1 MRLRYQPPEPS
12 DRAKPDVI
20 GQFTLPEGSTIS
32 QAMARAEFQTL
43 PGTRDLLE
51 PESGRVRR
59 LVELFAELAEL
70 AGFGQIVPPMFEDVG
85 VFVRL
90 GEASDVVSKELYAFE
105 DKGGREIALRPEFTA
120 SVCRAFAQSR
130 PLLPWKTWYAGPSF
144 RYDKPQKGRYRQ
156 FDQVG
161 AEVIGSND
169 PDVDIE
175 LIALASKFYRQLG
188 LTDVELQ
195 INTLGDF
202 AERPVYLDAL
212 KAYLQDNAA
221 DLSEQSRATMEINP
235 LRVLDSKRR
244 EDGPIVAGA
253 PLIVDY
259 LSDNAAK
266 AFERVQVGLKALSV
280 PFEVAPRLVRGLDY
294 YTRTTFEF
302 VSAGLD
308 AAQTAV
314 GGGGRYDGLVEALGG
329 PPEPGVGFALGVD
342 RTLLACEAQ
351 GVFGPADAT
360 TDVWVVCTT
369 EGTDGIELVEELRA
383 AGVRAGR
390 SYAGD
395 EGGPRSMKAQMKA
408 SNRSGAAIALIVG
421 EDEAAAGTVSVRTLR
436 GEGEQA
442 PVERSK
448 VVEKVRSLL

>member
-1 MRLRYQPPEPS
+1 MVQVFASEA
-12 DRAKPDVI
+12 DR
-20 GQFTLPEGSTIS
+20 
-32 QAMARAEFQTL
+32 
-43 PGTRDLLE
+43 
-51 PESGRVRR
+51 
-59 LVELFAELAEL
+59 

-90 GEASDVVSKELYAFE
+90 GEASDVVSKELYSFT

-120 SVCRAFAQSR
+120 SVCRSFAEQR
-130 PLLPWKTWYAGPSF
+130 PLIPWKTWYAGPNF

-169 PDVDIE
+169 PDVDAE
-175 LIALASKFYRQLG
+175 LIALAWRFYQQLG
-188 LTDVELQ
+188 LTGVTLLL
-195 INTLGDF
+195 NTLGDF

-212 KAYLQDNAA
+212 RAYFTKNRA
-221 DLSEQSRATMEINP
+221 DLSEQSLATMEINP

-244 EDGPIVAGA
+244 EDQAIIAEA

-259 LSDNAAK
+259 VSDDAAA
-266 AFERVQVGLKALSV
+266 AFERVQRGLKALGV
-280 PFEVAPRLVRGLDY
+280 PFELAPRLVRGLDY

-302 VSAGLD
+302 VATGLD

-342 RTLLACEAQ
+342 RTLLACDAEE
-351 GVFGPADAT
+351 VFGPQDT
-360 TDVWVVCTT
+360 EVDVWVVATT
-369 EGTDGIELVEELRA
+369 TGTEALELAEELRI
-383 AGVRAGR
+383 AGIKTDR
-390 SYAGD
+390 SYSGP

-408 SNRSGAAIALIVG
+408 ANRSGAVIAVIVG
-421 EDEAAAGTVSVRTLR
+421 EDEAAAGNVSVRMLR
-436 GEGEQA
+436 ATGDSGESQQFL
-442 PVERSK
+442 VERSQVVEQ
-448 VVEKVRSLL
+448 VVEKVRLLS

>member
-1 MRLRYQPPEPS
+1 
-12 DRAKPDVI
+12 
-20 GQFTLPEGSTIS
+20 
-32 QAMARAEFQTL
+32 MARAEFQTL
-43 PGTRDLLE
+43 PGTRDLIE
-51 PESGRVRR
+51 PESGRVRK
-59 LVELFAELAEL
+59 LVEVFATEAQL

-120 SVCRAFAQSR
+120 SVCRAFAEQR
-130 PLLPWKTWYAGPSF
+130 PLLPWKTWYSGPNF

-175 LIALASKFYRQLG
+175 LIALAWRFFKRLG
-188 LTDVELQ
+188 LDDVVLML
-195 INTLGDF
+195 NTLGDF
-202 AERPVYLDAL
+202 AERPIYLDAL
-212 KAYLQDNAA
+212 RSYLQTNAA
-221 DLSEQSRATMEINP
+221 DLSEQSRATMELNP

-244 EDGPIVAGA
+244 EDGPIVAEA

-259 LSDNAAK
+259 LSDDAAV
-266 AFERVQVGLKALSV
+266 AFDRVQQGLKAVGV
-280 PFEVAPRLVRGLDY
+280 PFELTPRLVRGLDY

-302 VSAGLD
+302 VSSGLD

-314 GGGGRYDGLVEALGG
+314 GGGGRYDGLIEALGG
-329 PPEPGVGFALGVD
+329 PAEPGVGFALGVD
-342 RTLLACEAQ
+342 RTLLACDAAE
-351 GVFGPADAT
+351 VFGPADASV
-360 TDVWVVCTT
+360 DVWVVATT
-369 EGTDGIELVEELRA
+369 AGTEALELVEELRI
-383 AGVRAGR
+383 AGIRADR
-390 SYAGD
+390 SYDG
-395 EGGPRSMKAQMKA
+395 RSMKAQMKA

-448 VVEKVRSLL
+448 VVEKVRSLLS

>member
-1 MRLRYQPPEPS
+1 
-12 DRAKPDVI
+12 
-20 GQFTLPEGSTIS
+20 
-32 QAMARAEFQTL
+32 MARAEFQTL
-43 PGTRDLLE
+43 PGTRDLVE
-51 PESGRVRR
+51 PEAGRVRE
-59 LVELFAELAEL
+59 LVQAFATEAER

-120 SVCRAFAQSR
+120 SVCRAFAERR

-169 PDVDIE
+169 PDVDVE
-175 LIALASKFYRQLG
+175 LIALAWRFYQRIG
-188 LTDVELQ
+188 LTGVSLQ
-195 INTLGDF
+195 VNSLGDF
-202 AERPVYLDAL
+202 AERPAYLDAL
-212 KAYLQDNAA
+212 RTYFEANRDA
-221 DLSEQSRATMEINP
+221 LSEQSIATLALNP

-244 EDGPIVAGA
+244 EDRPVVDGA
-253 PLIVDY
+253 PVILDH
-259 LSDNAAK
+259 LSADAGE
-266 AFERVQVGLKALSV
+266 AFQRVTTGLEALGI
-280 PFEVAPRLVRGLDY
+280 PFTVAPRLVRGLDY

-302 VSAGLD
+302 VADGLD

-342 RTLLACEAQ
+342 RTLLACEAE
-351 GVFGPADAT
+351 GLFDEAGPAV
-360 TDVWVVCTT
+360 DVWVVATT
-369 EGTDGIELVEELRA
+369 PGTEALELAEELRA
-383 AGVRAGR
+383 AGIRTDR

-395 EGGPRSMKAQMKA
+395 EGRARSMKAQMKA
-408 SNRSGAAIALIVG
+408 ANRSGAAIAVIVG
-421 EDEAAAGTVSVRTLR
+421 EDEVQAGTVSVRTLR
-436 GEGEQA
+436 GEATQA
-442 PVERSK
+442 PVERRQ
-448 VVEKVRSLL
+448 VVEQVRLLLS

>member
-1 MRLRYQPPEPS
+1 
-12 DRAKPDVI
+12 
-20 GQFTLPEGSTIS
+20 
-32 QAMARAEFQTL
+32 MARAEFQTL
-43 PGTRDLLE
+43 PGTRDILE

-59 LVELFAELAEL
+59 LVETFANEASL
-70 AGFGQIVPPMFEDVG
+70 AGFGQIVPPMFEDIG

-90 GEASDVVSKELYAFE
+90 GEASDVVAKELYAFE

-120 SVCRAFAQSR
+120 SVCRAFAEQR
-130 PLLPWKTWYAGPSF
+130 PLLPWKTWYSGSNF

-175 LIALASKFYRQLG
+175 LIALAWRFYQRLG
-188 LTDVELQ
+188 LDDVVLMV
-195 INTLGDF
+195 NTLGDF
-202 AERPVYLDAL
+202 AERPTYIDAL
-212 KAYLQDNAA
+212 RTYLQANSA
-221 DLSEQSRATMEINP
+221 DLSEQSRTTMEINP

-244 EDGPIVAGA
+244 EDGPIVAEA

-259 LSDNAAK
+259 LSPEAEA
-266 AFERVQVGLKALSV
+266 AFERVQVGLKALAV
-280 PFEVAPRLVRGLDY
+280 PFELTPRLVRGLDY

-308 AAQTAV
+308 AAQSAI

-342 RTLLACEAQ
+342 RTLLACDAA
-351 GVFGPADAT
+351 GVFGPAEDAV
-360 TDVWVVCTT
+360 DVWVVATT
-369 EGTDGIELVEELRA
+369 PGTEALELVEELRA
-383 AGVRAGR
+383 AGIKADR
-390 SYAGD
+390 SYDG
-395 EGGPRSMKAQMKA
+395 RSMKAQMKA
-408 SNRSGAAIALIVG
+408 SNRSGAALALIVG

-436 GEGEQA
+436 GEGSQA
-442 PVERSK
+442 PVDRSQ
-448 VVEKVRSLL
+448 VVEKVQSLL

>member
-1 MRLRYQPPEPS
+1 
-12 DRAKPDVI
+12 
-20 GQFTLPEGSTIS
+20 
-32 QAMARAEFQTL
+32 MARAEFQTL

-51 PESGRVRR
+51 PESGRVRH
-59 LVELFAELAEL
+59 LVELFAQLAEL

-90 GEASDVVSKELYAFE
+90 GEASDVVSKELYSFE

-130 PLLPWKTWYAGPSF
+130 PLLPWKAWYAGPSF

-161 AEVIGSND
+161 AEVLGSND
-169 PDVDIE
+169 PDVDTE
-175 LIALASKFYRQLG
+175 LIALASRFYQRLG

-202 AERPVYLDAL
+202 ADRPVYLDAL
-212 KAYLQDNAA
+212 KAYLTSHAA

-244 EDGPIVAGA
+244 EDAPIIAEA

-259 LSDNAAK
+259 LSDDAAK
-266 AFERVQVGLKALSV
+266 AFDRVQVGLQALSV
-280 PFEVAPRLVRGLDY
+280 PFEIAPRLVRGLDY

-302 VSAGLD
+302 VSTGLD

-351 GVFGPADAT
+351 GVFGPADVSS
-360 TDVWVVCTT
+360 DVWVVCTT
-369 EGTDGIELVEELRA
+369 AGTEGLELVEELRA
-383 AGVRAGR
+383 EGIRADR
-390 SYAGD
+390 SY
-395 EGGPRSMKAQMKA
+395 GGRSMKAQMKA
-408 SNRSGAAIALIVG
+408 SNRSGAAIALILG
-421 EDEAAAGTVSVRTLR
+421 EDEVGAGTVSVRTLR

-442 PVERSK
+442 PVERSQ
-448 VVEKVRSLL
+448 VVEKVKSLL